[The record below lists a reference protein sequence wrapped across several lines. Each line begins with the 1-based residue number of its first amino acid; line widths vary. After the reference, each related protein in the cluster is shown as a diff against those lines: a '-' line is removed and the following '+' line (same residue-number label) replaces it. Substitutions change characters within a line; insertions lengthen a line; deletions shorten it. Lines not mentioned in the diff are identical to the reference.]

1 MLGTHCAGDIGR
13 KRGTATLLSWEQPWS
28 EKRKKVNSV
37 SLTSRRPIPKKPCF
51 TCVRVLCCRFSY
63 TNAEAEVPGPRP
75 LCYQVSRARLSL
87 GSDFTNPSSS
97 GKHKSPVHSL
107 PTVNQAHYLTRTD
120 GDDIVLTN
128 IDVRRC
134 SVGDRKRKHGPSKL
148 VS

>member
-1 MLGTHCAGDIGR
+1 M
-13 KRGTATLLSWEQPWS
+13 
-28 EKRKKVNSV
+28 
-37 SLTSRRPIPKKPCF
+37 
-51 TCVRVLCCRFSY
+51 
-63 TNAEAEVPGPRP
+63 PGLRP

-97 GKHKSPVHSL
+97 GKHKSPVHRL

-134 SVGDRKRKHGPSKL
+134 SVGDRKRKHGPNKL